1 MQIAHLTEE
10 VRRHTRRRLEGLGAN
25 LGAELVETIL
35 IRNGYY
41 CGRRF
46 ECDGFSAVWF
56 VEEHELK
63 IHDRDGRVRAAL
75 SIDEL
80 VLEDRRLHAA

>member
-1 MQIAHLTEE
+1 MQSAHLTEE
-10 VRRHTRRRLEGLGAN
+10 VRRHTRRRLEGMGAA

-35 IRNGYY
+35 IRDGYY

-63 IHDRDGRVRAAL
+63 IHDRDGRVRMAL
-75 SIDEL
+75 SIDDL
-80 VLEDRRLHAA
+80 VEDRRLHAA